1 MSSAEDT
8 QNGQRK
14 TESRLQADALNK
26 KGFYRGFIVEKR
38 KMAGKDNLTPFTS
51 DNAKEMQ
58 RKGAEK
64 RKENNAKKKLM
75 SQIYAEFLEKEYN
88 VRQGDKERKLTGAEL
103 VNECM
108 KKIIARGDSSS
119 VSLMT
124 ELRKALEGE
133 KVNLS
138 GTVKTEMETTEDRL
152 KAFQKIVQKND

>member
-1 MSSAEDT
+1 M
-8 QNGQRK
+8 N
-14 TESRLQADALNK
+14 
-26 KGFYRGFIVEKR
+26 EK
-38 KMAGKDNLTPFTS
+38 NLRTPTS
-51 DNAKEMQ
+51 EEARAMQ

-124 ELRKALEGE
+124 EIRKAMEGD
-133 KVNLS
+133 KVNLE
-138 GTVKTEMETTEDRL
+138 GNIKAEMQTTEERL
-152 KAFQKIVQKND
+152 KIFDELIGGK

>member
-1 MSSAEDT
+1 
-8 QNGQRK
+8 
-14 TESRLQADALNK
+14 
-26 KGFYRGFIVEKR
+26 
-38 KMAGKDNLTPFTS
+38 MAGKTENLTPFTS

-119 VSLMT
+119 VSLLREVREAT
-124 ELRKALEGE
+124 EGQKINLEG
-133 KVNLS
+133 N
-138 GTVKTEMETTEDRL
+138 VKAEMQTTEERL
-152 KAFQKIVQKND
+152 KIFDELIGEK

>member
-1 MSSAEDT
+1 
-8 QNGQRK
+8 
-14 TESRLQADALNK
+14 
-26 KGFYRGFIVEKR
+26 
-38 KMAGKDNLTPFTS
+38 MAGKDNLTPFTS

-119 VSLMT
+119 VSLMREVREAT
-124 ELRKALEGE
+124 EGTKMQ
-133 KVNLS
+133 LS
-138 GTVKTEMETTEDRL
+138 GEVTTKLESPEDRIKL
-152 KAFQKIVQKND
+152 FEDLMQ

>member
-1 MSSAEDT
+1 MNE
-8 QNGQRK
+8 QNLR
-14 TESRLQADALNK
+14 
-26 KGFYRGFIVEKR
+26 
-38 KMAGKDNLTPFTS
+38 TPTT
-51 DNAKEMQ
+51 DEAKEMQ
-58 RKGAEK
+58 RKSAEK

-124 ELRKALEGE
+124 EIRKAMEGD
-133 KVNLS
+133 KVNLEGS
-138 GTVKTEMETTEDRL
+138 IKTEMETTEDRIAL
-152 KAFQKIVQKND
+152 FDKLVN

>member
-1 MSSAEDT
+1 MNDE
-8 QNGQRK
+8 
-14 TESRLQADALNK
+14 
-26 KGFYRGFIVEKR
+26 
-38 KMAGKDNLTPFTS
+38 NLKPCTKE
-51 DNAKEMQ
+51 NARERQLKS
-58 RKGAEK
+58 AEK

-124 ELRKALEGE
+124 EIRKAMEGD
-133 KVNLS
+133 KVNLE
-138 GTVKTEMETTEDRL
+138 GNVKAEMQTTEERL
-152 KAFQKIVQKND
+152 KIFDELIGGK

>member
-1 MSSAEDT
+1 MGKPNP
-8 QNGQRK
+8 QN
-14 TESRLQADALNK
+14 LNPCNS
-26 KGFYRGFIVEKR
+26 E
-38 KMAGKDNLTPFTS
+38 
-51 DNAKEMQ
+51 NARERQLKS
-58 RKGAEK
+58 AEK

-138 GTVKTEMETTEDRL
+138 GSIKTEMESTEEREALFD
-152 KAFQKIVQKND
+152 KIVGKE

>member
-1 MSSAEDT
+1 MNDE
-8 QNGQRK
+8 
-14 TESRLQADALNK
+14 
-26 KGFYRGFIVEKR
+26 
-38 KMAGKDNLTPFTS
+38 NLKPCTKE
-51 DNAKEMQ
+51 NARERQLKS
-58 RKGAEK
+58 AEK

-124 ELRKALEGE
+124 EIRKAMEGD
-133 KVNLS
+133 KVNLEGS
-138 GTVKTEMETTEDRL
+138 IKAEMQSTEDRL
-152 KAFQKIVQKND
+152 KIFDELIGGK

>member
-1 MSSAEDT
+1 MNE
-8 QNGQRK
+8 QNLR
-14 TESRLQADALNK
+14 
-26 KGFYRGFIVEKR
+26 
-38 KMAGKDNLTPFTS
+38 TPTT
-51 DNAKEMQ
+51 DEAKEMQ
-58 RKGAEK
+58 RKSAEK

-119 VSLMT
+119 VSLMREVREGT
-124 ELRKALEGE
+124 EGT

-138 GTVKTEMETTEDRL
+138 GTVKTEMETTEDRIR
-152 KAFQKIVQKND
+152 AFENIVGK

>member
-1 MSSAEDT
+1 
-8 QNGQRK
+8 
-14 TESRLQADALNK
+14 
-26 KGFYRGFIVEKR
+26 
-38 KMAGKDNLTPFTS
+38 MAGKDNLTPFTS

-124 ELRKALEGE
+124 EIRKAMEGD

-138 GTVKTEMETTEDRL
+138 GTVKTEMETTEDRIR
-152 KAFQKIVQKND
+152 AFENIVGK